1 MAQLNSDDFINIYDY
16 ADTDYPFQIFIGGRG
31 VGKTYSAL
39 SGATVPERKD
49 KFIFMRRTQA
59 ELDLLLDTDRG
70 EGLNPFKPINKDFG
84 RNIGMKSL
92 VKNMAG
98 IYHREENEE
107 TGKLVHFGQ
116 PIGYA
121 TALTTI
127 ASMRGMDFSD
137 CSDWIYDE
145 FIPEA
150 HVRKIHGECDAL
162 LNAYETINRNREFA
176 GVPPINL
183 WLLANSNNI
192 YNPIFVGLGI
202 VSEAEKMKRRC
213 IVHKYI
219 KERGLAIHILPP
231 KESFVEKKSQ
241 TALYKLTKGT
251 QFYDMALGN
260 DFAYNDFSLVAYRK
274 ITGYTP
280 VCALDNAYIYRK
292 KGDSEYY
299 VCYAPARCVSF
310 KSSESQD
317 MIRFRQ
323 QFGCMLQPYFVAG
336 RLYFESYEL
345 KEKILSLIL

>member
-1 MAQLNSDDFINIYDY
+1 
-16 ADTDYPFQIFIGGRG
+16 
-31 VGKTYSAL
+31 
-39 SGATVPERKD
+39 
-49 KFIFMRRTQA
+49 
-59 ELDLLLDTDRG
+59 
-70 EGLNPFKPINKDFG
+70 
-84 RNIGMKSL
+84 
-92 VKNMAG
+92 
-98 IYHREENEE
+98 
-107 TGKLVHFGQ
+107 
-116 PIGYA
+116 
-121 TALTTI
+121 
-127 ASMRGMDFSD
+127 
-137 CSDWIYDE
+137 
-145 FIPEA
+145 
-150 HVRKIHGECDAL
+150 
-162 LNAYETINRNREFA
+162 
-176 GVPPINL
+176 
-183 WLLANSNNI
+183 
-192 YNPIFVGLGI
+192 
-202 VSEAEKMKRRC
+202 MKRRG

-317 MIRFRQ
+317 VIRFRQ

-345 KEKILSLIL
+345 KEKILNLIL